1 MQDELMRKLDLQLM
15 MTKVIAALIGL
26 ILAVVVIGLCI
37 LVPPALKALSTAQEV
52 MNTANATMNEANAAI
67 LAAEQSMEN
76 VESMTDSIIETSNQL
91 NAFVNENAESMA
103 TAVEQIGS
111 IDFQG
116 LNGAIKDLQDAVGPF
131 ANMMRKFQ

>member
-1 MQDELMRKLDLQLM
+1 MQDELIRKMEQQLM
-15 MTKVIAALIGL
+15 MTKIIAALIAL
-26 ILAVVVIGLCI
+26 ILAVIVVGLGI

-52 MNTANATMNEANAAI
+52 MNTANITMNEANAAI

-76 VESMTDSIIETSNQL
+76 VETMTDSIIETSNQL
-91 NAFVNENAESMA
+91 NSFVTDNAESMT

-116 LNGAIKDLQDAVGPF
+116 LNDAIKDLQDTVGPF

>member
-1 MQDELMRKLDLQLM
+1 MQDELIRKMEQQLM
-15 MTKVIAALIGL
+15 MTKIIAALIAL
-26 ILAVVVIGLCI
+26 ILAVIVVGLGI

-52 MNTANATMNEANAAI
+52 MNTANITMNEANAAI

-76 VESMTDSIIETSNQL
+76 VETMTDSIIETSNQL
-91 NAFVNENAESMA
+91 NSFVTDNAESMT

-116 LNGAIKDLQDAVGPF
+116 LNDAIKDLQDTIGPF
-131 ANMMRKFQ
+131 ANIMIK